1 MQHVK
6 VSVDFDNTLDKP
18 EVQAYIKSLVAL
30 GVEVWIVT
38 ARFDSTS
45 KYTNEMIESWG
56 IKNLIFEHNELFRI
70 AEEVGI
76 DKEHIVFMNMT
87 PKKNFFID
95 NRDFLFHLDDDFL
108 ELATIKYVNTVDV
121 LNNNWKDLCNNY
133 ILSNGNKN

>member
-121 LNNNWKDLCNNY
+121 LNNDWKNLCNNY
-133 ILSNGNKN
+133 ILNNGNKN